1 MESKPDTKGWPEKGM
16 IGEPDGVE
24 LTFDS
29 FYRGDNGE
37 NFAFYKT
44 KSGFKLIVERISTAV
59 KQGDSDDGNTYH
71 LRSFRP
77 FMQKYG
83 GILRQDEKALVLRW
97 DQGGG
102 I

>member
-1 MESKPDTKGWPEKGM
+1 MENKPDTKGWPEKGM

-44 KSGFKLIVERISTAV
+44 KSGFKLIIEQVATLTKEGSIE
-59 KQGDSDDGNTYH
+59 DTYH

-83 GILRQDEKALVLRW
+83 SVLRQDEKAWVLRW